1 MSIRPLARGVASWL
15 ASGIA
20 SGLLAFSL
28 SAHAAPISVASV
40 SATDSYSGNLSNL
53 TDGIFPADYTLWND
67 PAMVAWTGTSTALV
81 FDLGS
86 LHSLE
91 DLTLTVDNN
100 DFYFL
105 QVSTNGTLWN
115 ALATVLAFDGPVTS
129 GMDTFS
135 SDSSASDYSAFI
147 DFQPQ
152 LARYVR
158 LSAIGGD
165 SFYSV
170 GEVSFNGVTAVP
182 EPGAVALT
190 LIGAG
195 VATVAARRR
204 RQA

>member
-1 MSIRPLARGVASWL
+1 MSIRLL
-15 ASGIA
+15 ASGLA

-28 SAHAAPISVASV
+28 AAHAAPISVASV
-40 SATDSYSGNLSNL
+40 SATDSYSGQLSSL
-53 TDGIFPADYTLWND
+53 TDGVFPADYTLWND
-67 PAMVAWTGTSTALV
+67 PGMVAWTGTSTALV

-86 LHSLE
+86 LHTLQ
-91 DLTLTVDNN
+91 DVTLTVDNN

-105 QVSTNGTLWN
+105 QVSTNGTQWN
-115 ALATVLAFDGPVTS
+115 ALTTVLAFDGPVTS

-135 SDSSASDYSAFI
+135 SDASSPDHSAFI

-158 LSAIGGD
+158 LSAVGGD
-165 SFYSV
+165 NLHSV

-195 VATVAARRR
+195 VAAVAARRR
-204 RQA
+204 RQG